1 MKLERLLEL
10 AGIKPKEGKG
20 KDAGTKGYKEPKA
33 DHAQKT
39 GGDAVKEP
47 KEGKGKN
54 AGTKGYKE
62 PKADHKVKSG
72 GKEEK
77 APEGESKV
85 PSTGIYKDHNVTE
98 SYTGDKE
105 RMLHF
110 AGISKEQE

>member
-47 KEGKGKN
+47 KEGKGK
-54 AGTKGYKE
+54 TTDKGKYKE

-85 PSTGIYKDHNVTE
+85 PSTGVYKDNNST
-98 SYTGDKE
+98 K
-105 RMLHF
+105 
-110 AGISKEQE
+110 